1 MNVGDRV
8 THLDMLAQDER
19 TLPMKGTI
27 VGVETTY
34 IVQWDNAETRLCG
47 DGKRTHSYP
56 PEALTLLG

>member
-1 MNVGDRV
+1 
-8 THLDMLAQDER
+8 MLAQDER